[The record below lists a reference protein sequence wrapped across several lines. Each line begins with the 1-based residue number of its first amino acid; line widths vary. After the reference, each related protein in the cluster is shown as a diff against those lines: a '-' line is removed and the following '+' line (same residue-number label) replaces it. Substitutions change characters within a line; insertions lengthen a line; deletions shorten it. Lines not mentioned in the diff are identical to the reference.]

1 MTVTWHAR
9 AASVENA
16 LERAVGRFLLRRG
29 WRPAA
34 VVYPG
39 YGRSPGDRNEGWVR
53 ILARV
58 LLLPPTYAESD
69 LLDGRG
75 WRRFLTV
82 ALPES
87 SVDLEVGAARH
98 ELVAGPGGYIDTV
111 VTADLPPGTHQI
123 RVVVGGHPSLASGGT
138 GASGTTGA
146 VRVLSAGESAGVVS
160 DIDDTVVITALP
172 RPLVAFWNTFVRRAS
187 ARHPVPG
194 MADFLNTVADGGF
207 VVYLSTG
214 AWNYAP
220 VLRRFLSRHDY
231 PDGPLLMT
239 DWGPSTEYWFR
250 SGQAHKNAEL
260 RRLHAQ
266 FPGVRW
272 SLVGDDGQHDPAIYD
287 EFTKS
292 HADAVR
298 LIAIRTLTTTEQVLT
313 HGSSAPPEQ
322 GSPAAE
328 GAETGDGVPRLRGRD
343 GHALLREFLADPPA
357 SG

>member
-1 MTVTWHAR
+1 VTVTWHAR

-16 LERAVGRFLLRRG
+16 VERAVGRFLLRRG

-39 YGRSPGDRNEGWVR
+39 YGRSPGDRNDGWVR
-53 ILARV
+53 VLARI
-58 LLLPPTYAESD
+58 LLLPPTYATSD

-82 ALPES
+82 SLPES
-87 SVDLEVGAARH
+87 SVTLEIGNAQH

-111 VTADLPPGTHQI
+111 VSADLPPGTHQARI
-123 RVVVGGHPSLASGGT
+123 VLDG
-138 GASGTTGA
+138 GASGTTGP
-146 VRVLSAGESAGVVS
+146 VRVLSADASAGVVS

-187 ARHPVPG
+187 ARRPVPG
-194 MADFLNTVADGGF
+194 MAEFLNTVADVGGF

-220 VLRRFLSRHDY
+220 VLRRFLGQHDY

-239 DWGPSTEYWFR
+239 DWGPSSEHWFR

-260 RRLHAQ
+260 RRLHVQ

-272 SLVGDDGQHDPAIYD
+272 ALVGDDGQHDPAIYD
-287 EFTKS
+287 DFTKN

-313 HGSSAPPEQ
+313 HGTSAPPEQ

-343 GHALLREFLADPPA
+343 GHALLGQYLADPPV
-357 SG
+357 SN